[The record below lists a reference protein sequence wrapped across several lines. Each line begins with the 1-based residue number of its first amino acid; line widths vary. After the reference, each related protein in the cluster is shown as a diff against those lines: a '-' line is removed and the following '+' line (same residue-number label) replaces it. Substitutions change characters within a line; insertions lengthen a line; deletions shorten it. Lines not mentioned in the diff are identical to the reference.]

1 MQRRAST
8 SRRSGLPGSAAAAHA
23 CAVRPRHG
31 HHDRAEPRRDG
42 GAVHPGGAGP
52 RGATSPVTAAVCDG
66 GVWLANT
73 VSPLLPVPDL
83 TNSLAVGR
91 LELPVTAYAR
101 MMLFAGAA
109 PACLLLVRRCWP
121 GRRWS
126 SPPRVRRHWSRCLWR
141 CGGAGAVAPGAAGRG
156 ALPGRAWHRAARARH
171 PAAAWPRRAP
181 ADSRGRCDG
190 QQPRQ
195 QPAGLAGAQPTAL
208 AAARGQSQ
216 SAGAAVGLTRTA
228 AVARTRQCQRARR
241 LVAVRSRRARAAPTP
256 RDRPAPGVDARCR
269 SATAPRLGRRRTTAP
284 PTGSTGRG
292 ASGRARSVA
301 HRARSAAAS

>member
-8 SRRSGLPGSAAAAHA
+8 SRRSGPPGSAAAARLRR
-23 CAVRPRHG
+23 RPRHG
-31 HHDRAEPRRDG
+31 HHDRVEPRRDG
-42 GAVHPGGAGP
+42 GAGHPGGAGP

-126 SPPRVRRHWSRCLWR
+126 SPPRVRRYWSRQCA
-141 CGGAGAVAPGAAGRG
+141 C
-156 ALPGRAWHRAARARH
+156 
-171 PAAAWPRRAP
+171 
-181 ADSRGRCDG
+181 
-190 QQPRQ
+190 
-195 QPAGLAGAQPTAL
+195 
-208 AAARGQSQ
+208 
-216 SAGAAVGLTRTA
+216 GAAVALVPWRLALLVEGLFLVVHGIGPHELDTLLRYGLGARLQSA
-228 AVARTRQCQRARR
+228 AVAAMGATSSRTC
-241 LVAVRSRRARAAPTP
+241 
-256 RDRPAPGVDARCR
+256 RPIW
-269 SATAPRLGRRRTTAP
+269 RTTNC
-284 PTGSTGRG
+284 SRCC
-292 ASGRARSVA
+292 SG
-301 HRARSAAAS
+301 